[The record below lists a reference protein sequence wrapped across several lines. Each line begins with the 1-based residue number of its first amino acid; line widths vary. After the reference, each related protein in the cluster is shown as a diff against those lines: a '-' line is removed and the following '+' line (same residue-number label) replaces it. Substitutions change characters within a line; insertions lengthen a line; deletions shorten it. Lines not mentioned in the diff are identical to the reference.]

1 LAQSGQRFHRII
13 PYDREFL
20 IYTLPAP
27 ARGTAK
33 IIPGQGFKVNYLYY
47 WCDLFR
53 DPLVEKT
60 QAAVRYDPFDAGSAF
75 AFVQNR
81 WVECHSEYYAVFQG
95 RSEREV
101 MLASHELRKRR
112 QNHTQRFP
120 VTARRL
126 AEFLE
131 SVEAEEKL
139 LVQRLGDMEVRR
151 VRSGLGTISER
162 GPQNA
167 LTNLRGQS
175 GSPEAAT
182 APGEEHLQACET
194 YGEL

>member
-1 LAQSGQRFHRII
+1 MVVVRAKVREGLADVAAQMDVMVDHRIS
-13 PYDREFL
+13 R
-20 IYTLPAP
+20 
-27 ARGTAK
+27 K
-33 IIPGQGFKVNYLYY
+33 
-47 WCDLFR
+47 FR
-53 DPLVEKT
+53 FD
-60 QAAVRYDPFDAGSAF
+60 VRYDPFDAGSAF

-81 WVECHSEYYAVFQG
+81 WAECHSEYYAIFQG

-151 VRSGLGTISER
+151 VRSGLGTTSER
-162 GPQNA
+162 A
-167 LTNLRGQS
+167 LQKPLMDLRGDS
-175 GSPEAAT
+175 GTTEAAT
-182 APGEEHLQACET
+182 TPAEEPLQACQT